1 MTRALAF
8 ADGSRLRDYGLRLAR
23 LRWLRASGA
32 DRLIELDASGPVGNA
47 LGGAGELIL
56 VADSRALPAVSALP
70 AIPQGGVL
78 VGRAASPDPPLH
90 TLRELESIP
99 VKFSPRIDDAPLA
112 WGFRSDEIGIGENDT
127 AAELVRRLRGAGES
141 RERAWFAVVAF
152 EEPSCRER
160 PELTRRLIGEQ
171 LRVLDAGCGAGAGVA
186 AARRRHPRWRV
197 TGVERDPDLARRA
210 RFICDRVLEG
220 DLREVLPR
228 LALDGETFDA
238 LVFGDVLEH
247 LADPVETL
255 RAARSLAAPRATL
268 VASVPNV
275 AHLSILRDL
284 LHGRFDPLPAGLC
297 DAGHLRWFTRSSLA
311 EALEE
316 AGWDAIRV
324 EPEAGSPPPEPDAL
338 LELAGGWP
346 EGDPESLRTYQWVG
360 TAAAGDPS

>member
-127 AAELVRRLRGAGES
+127 AAELVRRLRGAG
-141 RERAWFAVVAF
+141 
-152 EEPSCRER
+152 
-160 PELTRRLIGEQ
+160 
-171 LRVLDAGCGAGAGVA
+171 AGVA

-247 LADPVETL
+247 LADPLETL
-255 RAARSLAAPRATL
+255 RAARSLEVPCATL
-268 VASVPNV
+268 VASVPTV